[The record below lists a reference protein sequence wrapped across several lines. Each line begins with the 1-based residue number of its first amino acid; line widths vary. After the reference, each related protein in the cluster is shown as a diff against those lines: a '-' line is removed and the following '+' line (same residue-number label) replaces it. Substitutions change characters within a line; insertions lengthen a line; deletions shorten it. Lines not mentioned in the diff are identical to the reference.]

1 MSIFDRLVI
10 ETDPIANEKAIVKGE
25 KFRITV
31 LTSRLFRL
39 EYSNDG
45 IFEDRPTKL
54 AVCRNFDVP
63 KFKVIDEN
71 ESLEIITDHLHLFYN
86 KKPFSPEGLRVEL
99 VHKKSVTVSAG
110 KKTGN
115 VWKFGDEPET
125 LDGTYRTLD
134 CAEGDIYTHDY
145 SADKS
150 HKIDLGSSLMNFK
163 TGFSILDDSETVAIT
178 EDGWSVPIRKKGRV
192 DIYLFDYWTDYKQ
205 CLKDFYHLSGKT
217 PLLPRY
223 ALGNWWSRYYR
234 YTEESYCN
242 LLDKFEKEGYPFS
255 VGVLDMDWHRT
266 VDIPKEYGTGWS
278 VRWTGYSWDK
288 TIFPNPKRFLKYIH
302 DKGLKTTLNL
312 HPADG
317 IRGFEDCY
325 DKMADAMG
333 VDKKNK
339 APVEFDV
346 TSKEF
351 LDNYF
356 KIVINELED
365 DGVDFWWIDWQ
376 QGGTDVNG
384 YDTLWMLNHY
394 HFIDS
399 ARRGERPITFS
410 RYAGIGS
417 HRYPI
422 GFSGDTIVSWK
433 TLAYQPY
440 FTNCATNVGYGW
452 WSHDIGG
459 HMNGVRDG
467 DLTSRWVQYGVFSP
481 INRLHATQCT
491 FGSKEPWTYTKET
504 ELSMKKFLRLRHK
517 LIPYLYT
524 MNERAHSEDLP
535 LILPL
540 YYNEP
545 DNKLLYRSTYKNIY
559 QKEKCPYENQYYFG
573 SELMVSPIVTPTDKK
588 IHLGKVDTYLPDGK
602 WIDFFN
608 GRIYNGGKAQFIHR
622 AFDEMPV
629 FAKVGAIVPLTH
641 DDEIKNSVDN
651 PKKFEIR
658 VFAGAD
664 GTFTMYEDNGKT
676 KKYVKTARTK
686 FDFKNGKIAKFSIN
700 PVVGD
705 LSVIPN
711 KRDYLINVYAMSK
724 PISITVNGKVTEF
737 DFNEEKN
744 MTSVCV
750 NNISGIDPVEVCFE
764 TNGEMPKNNINAPLY
779 HMINAA
785 EIKLDEKE
793 SIYKQAL
800 LLAQGKLAAITQ
812 LEKIK
817 NEENSLLIDAV
828 FELIFADE

>member
-1 MSIFDRLVI
+1 MSIFDKSVI
-10 ETDPIANEKAIVKGE
+10 KTDPKANEKAIVKGE
-25 KFRITV
+25 NFRFTV
-31 LTSRLFRL
+31 LTSRLIRM
-39 EYSNDG
+39 EYSEDG

-63 KFKVIDEN
+63 EFEVIEDGSN
-71 ESLEIITDHLHLFYN
+71 LEIITDHLHVFYDR
-86 KKPFSPEGLRVEL
+86 KPFSHDGLRVEL
-99 VHKKSVTVSAG
+99 VNKKSVTTSAG
-110 KKTGN
+110 RKTGN
-115 VWKFGDEPET
+115 EWRFGEEFET

-134 CAEGDIYTHDY
+134 CADGDIYTHDY
-145 SADKS
+145 DSDKS
-150 HKIDLGSSLMNFK
+150 FKIDLGKSLMNFR
-163 TGFSILDDSETVAIT
+163 TGFAVIDDSQTVAI
-178 EDGWSVPIRKKGRV
+178 EESGWTVPVNSKGRT
-192 DIYLFDYWTDYKQ
+192 DIYLFDYQTDYKQ
-205 CLKDFYHLSGKT
+205 CLKDFYHLSGET

-234 YTEESYCN
+234 YTEETYCE
-242 LLDKFEKEGYPFS
+242 LLERFEKEGYPFS

-266 VDIPKEYGTGWS
+266 VDIPKEYGTGWA
-278 VRWTGYSWDK
+278 VRWTGCSWDK
-288 TIFPNPKRFLKYIH
+288 KIFPDPKRFLKYVH

-325 DKMADAMG
+325 EKMADAMG

-339 APVEFDV
+339 EPVEFDV
-346 TSKEF
+346 TSSKF

-376 QGGTDVNG
+376 QGGYDING

-399 ARRGERPITFS
+399 ARRGERPLTFS
-410 RYAGIGS
+410 RYAGVGS

-433 TLAYQPY
+433 SLAYQPY

-504 ELSMKKFLRLRHK
+504 ELSMRKFLRLRHK
-517 LIPYLYT
+517 LVPYLYT
-524 MNERAHSEDLP
+524 MNERAHSEGLP

-540 YYNEP
+540 YYEEP
-545 DNKLLYRSTYKNIY
+545 DNKLLYRSTYKNSY
-559 QKEKCPYENQYYFG
+559 QKGICPYENQYYFG
-573 SELMVSPIVTPTDKK
+573 SELMVSPIVTPTDKS
-588 IHLGKVDTYLPDGK
+588 IHLGKVDTYLPEGK
-602 WIDFFN
+602 WIDFFT
-608 GRIYNGGKAQFIHR
+608 GRIYNGGKAVIMHR

-629 FAKVGAIVPLTH
+629 FAKAGSIVPLSQ
-641 DDEIKNSVDN
+641 DEEIKNAVEN
-651 PKKFEIR
+651 PKKLEIN
-658 VFAGAD
+658 VYAGAD
-664 GTFTMYEDNGKT
+664 CSFTMYEDNGKIE
-676 KKYVKTARTK
+676 KYLKTARTK
-686 FDFKNGKIAKFSIN
+686 FDFKNGEIAVFTIN
-700 PVVGD
+700 PFIGDASVV
-705 LSVIPN
+705 PE
-711 KRDYLINVYAMSK
+711 KRDYLINVFAMSCPK
-724 PISITVNGKVTEF
+724 KVSINGSSADFSF
-737 DFNEEKN
+737 DEEKN
-744 MTSVCV
+744 MTSVKIENISPADQITICFENDGKIPA
-750 NNISGIDPVEVCFE
+750 NNIQPS
-764 TNGEMPKNNINAPLY
+764 LY
-779 HMINAA
+779 KLVNAA

-793 SIYKQAL
+793 SIYKKSLAL
-800 LLAQGKLAAITQ
+800 IDGDLTTIPQ

-817 NEENSLLIDAV
+817 NQENSLLIDAI
-828 FELIFADE
+828 FELIFADK